1 MDNHKNIFIGTSGW
15 SYDHWVGKFY
25 PQDLKKNQWIK
36 YLAENFN
43 SVELNMSFYRFP
55 FPNIIKGWY
64 NKLPENFQ
72 MTLKA
77 NRNIT
82 HRKRFKDTDELVEK
96 FYHRADILKD
106 KLGCIL
112 FQTPPSFKNTEQN
125 FQRLQ
130 NFLESRK
137 PNYRNVFEFRHKS
150 WWNDQAYDLLDK
162 NGAGFCTVSGLGMP
176 KQVQVTSEIAYFRFH
191 GPGKAYESRYT
202 EESIQ
207 EWAAKIKK
215 VSKQESVKSIY
226 CYFNNDMNGYAVE
239 NARELQAALAN

>member
-1 MDNHKNIFIGTSGW
+1 MKDQQNIWIGTSGW
-15 SYDHWVGKFY
+15 SYDHWIGRFY
-25 PQDLKKNQWIK
+25 PQEIKKNQWIK
-36 YLAENFN
+36 YLAEHFN

-55 FPNIIKGWY
+55 FQNILKGWY

-72 MTLKA
+72 MTMKA

-82 HRKRFKDTDELVEK
+82 HRKRFKETEDLVEK
-96 FYHRADILKD
+96 FYQRAAILKD

-112 FQTPPSFKNTEQN
+112 FQTPPSFKNNERN
-125 FQRLQ
+125 FQRLT
-130 NFLESRK
+130 NFLETFDK
-137 PNYRNVFEFRHKS
+137 NYRNVFEFRHKS
-150 WWNDQAYDLLDK
+150 WWNGQVYEILEK
-162 NGAGFCTVSGLGMP
+162 HGAGFCIVSGLGMP

-207 EWAAKIKK
+207 KWADKIKK
-215 VSKQESVKSIY
+215 VSEQEPVKNIY

-239 NARELQAALAN
+239 NAQELQKALAD